1 MVLVFLFTRDNAL
14 EVHAAANGKVSS
26 FLWLSTIPLH
36 VCADGHLGC
45 FHILTIINNPSG
57 NTGVRI
63 SLQTSGGFLDKYPE
77 VE

>member
-36 VCADGHLGC
+36 VCVYTTSLSICVLMD
-45 FHILTIINNPSG
+45 TWVVS
-57 NTGVRI
+57 I
-63 SLQTSGGFLDKYPE
+63 S
-77 VE
+77 